1 MISTLLSPF
10 AVTNP
15 YVADLYP
22 DQYKLPREAGSWLRA
37 GVESLSTPPPKRQG
51 CNAQLPTPCCS
62 SRSLLAGGARW
73 TSQCAHEG
81 ADVAFCPLGT
91 PYGDVR
97 RAPQRPPRFASCV
110 PCAQAN
116 APRLRPRQV
125 GWPPHEG
132 FCGMHQASG
141 SVCAQCECCCPM
153 NGAPASGLEGTC
165 ASTKR
170 LPVTHESVTYEPPAM
185 WSRPTPSPAP

>member
-73 TSQCAHEG
+73 SKPRHQPC
-81 ADVAFCPLGT
+81 
-91 PYGDVR
+91 
-97 RAPQRPPRFASCV
+97 RPPCHQPPPCEAASE
-110 PCAQAN
+110 
-116 APRLRPRQV
+116 R
-125 GWPPHEG
+125 
-132 FCGMHQASG
+132 M
-141 SVCAQCECCCPM
+141 
-153 NGAPASGLEGTC
+153 
-165 ASTKR
+165 
-170 LPVTHESVTYEPPAM
+170 
-185 WSRPTPSPAP
+185 

>member
-73 TSQCAHEG
+73 SK
-81 ADVAFCPLGT
+81 P
-91 PYGDVR
+91 
-97 RAPQRPPRFASCV
+97 RPPPAV
-110 PCAQAN
+110 PTA
-116 APRLRPRQV
+116 L
-125 GWPPHEG
+125 
-132 FCGMHQASG
+132 
-141 SVCAQCECCCPM
+141 
-153 NGAPASGLEGTC
+153 
-165 ASTKR
+165 
-170 LPVTHESVTYEPPAM
+170 PPAAAL
-185 WSRPTPSPAP
+185 RGRI

>member
-37 GVESLSTPPPKRQG
+37 GVESLSTPPKRQG

-73 TSQCAHEG
+73 SKPRHQPC
-81 ADVAFCPLGT
+81 
-91 PYGDVR
+91 
-97 RAPQRPPRFASCV
+97 RPPCHQPPPCEAAS
-110 PCAQAN
+110 
-116 APRLRPRQV
+116 
-125 GWPPHEG
+125 
-132 FCGMHQASG
+132 
-141 SVCAQCECCCPM
+141 ECM
-153 NGAPASGLEGTC
+153 
-165 ASTKR
+165 
-170 LPVTHESVTYEPPAM
+170 
-185 WSRPTPSPAP
+185 